1 MLDEIGYDSSAYEI
15 IDNIGRQSS
24 DIALGVDIGGAGDQG
39 MMFGYACDD
48 TEELLPL
55 AQVILQKLSKEYF
68 KLMFTGKA
76 NLSKIK
82 EKKNTED
89 KTIGYLKIFIAVTF
103 VIFIIGMV
111 IRIISKIN

>member
-1 MLDEIGYDSSAYEI
+1 MGLYYKNIDEIIEAI
-15 IDNIGRQSS
+15 P
-24 DIALGVDIGGAGDQG
+24 
-39 MMFGYACDD
+39 
-48 TEELLPL
+48 LP
-55 AQVILQKLSKEYF
+55 QIKRNLSGKEYF